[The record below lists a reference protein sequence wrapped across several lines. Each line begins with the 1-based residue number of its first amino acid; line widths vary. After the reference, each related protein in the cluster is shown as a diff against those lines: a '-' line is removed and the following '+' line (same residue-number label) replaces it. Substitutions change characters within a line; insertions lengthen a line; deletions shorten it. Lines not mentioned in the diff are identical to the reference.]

1 MGGDI
6 GVTSRLGEGS
16 VFRFTIPLPLADA
29 LEPRRA
35 AERRVIGLADNQREY
50 RLLVVDDKWESRKL
64 LVTWLADVGFAVREA
79 ANGEEAI
86 AVWAEWSPQ
95 LIWMDVRM
103 PVLDGYE
110 ATRQIKA
117 TLKGQAT
124 VIIALTASAF
134 DHERA
139 IVLSAGYD
147 DFVRKPVRESVIFAK
162 LAEHLGVQFVYADS
176 PPALTATQPSSSAA
190 DALATMP
197 APWIAAM
204 RKAVSA
210 ADMDEIRMLTE
221 QIQSENTTLAAHL
234 SWLSDQFQ
242 IDQLLQ
248 LLQAAEQSS
257 AG

>member
-1 MGGDI
+1 MGGEI

-35 AERRVIGLADNQREY
+35 TERRVIGLAPNQREY

-64 LVTWLADVGFAVREA
+64 LVTWLADVGFEVREA

-86 AVWAEWSPQ
+86 AVWEEWSPQ

-134 DHERA
+134 DHERQ

-147 DFVRKPVRESVIFAK
+147 DFVRKPVRESLIFAK
-162 LAEHLGVQFVYADS
+162 LAEHLGINFVYADS
-176 PPALTATQPSSSAA
+176 APALAAAQPSMAAA
-190 DALATMP
+190 DALATLPM
-197 APWIAAM
+197 AWITAM
-204 RKAVSA
+204 RAAVAA
-210 ADMDEIRMLTE
+210 ADMDEIRVLTQ
-221 QIQSENTTLAAHL
+221 QIQGQDATLAAHL
-234 SWLSDQFQ
+234 GWLSDNFQ

-248 LLQAAEQSS
+248 LLQVAEQPS